1 MTRLILLLILLP
13 YPPALYLSL
22 EVAADLDLQARIDK
36 VSADIREMEAFFAEN
51 RQEADR
57 IYNEIIYKM
66 TGCDYEGRYLAERK
80 AKQEEE
86 DEAKD
91 D

>member
-36 VSADIREMEAFFAEN
+36 VSADIREN
-51 RQEADR
+51 VR
-57 IYNEIIYKM
+57 
-66 TGCDYEGRYLAERK
+66 RY
-80 AKQEEE
+80 
-86 DEAKD
+86 
-91 D
+91 